1 MGRYK
6 MTYLLI
12 GAYFFLGITISA
24 FFYEDLSD
32 HPSLSLIFFWPIVF
46 PIALGFYL
54 ADKVKGKE

>member
-1 MGRYK
+1 